1 MGSTVVGS
9 TVVGSTEAALDDA
22 AQTIAATR
30 ANLVAASRKQVVTEA
45 LSEALQT
52 IESAKANL
60 MYGAEG
66 GTKALQQNL
75 EQAIT
80 ELEAAMSSRDRRLIS
95 GLGKR
100 VDELTAPFAQRRIE
114 RDIKLALEGH
124 SADEV
129 SAQLGA

>member
-1 MGSTVVGS
+1 MLEEAIDHAETDMDERLLIDARVEAEQIIHLTRTAVAKDADLLDGD
-9 TVVGSTEAALDDA
+9 EAARF
-22 AQTIAATR
+22 IA
-30 ANLVAASRKQVVTEA
+30 
-45 LSEALQT
+45 
-52 IESAKANL
+52 
-60 MYGAEG
+60 
-66 GTKALQQNL
+66 
-75 EQAIT
+75 AIT